1 MSAPDTRI
9 PDTGIP
15 DEVLGRVAAAVGT
28 PAYVYDAEALRGTV
42 ARLRQALPEADFF
55 YSMKANPN
63 LSILRL
69 LAGLGMGAEVCSLF
83 EIETCVAAG
92 VAPARMIV
100 VGPAKSDAEL
110 ARAVSLGVKA
120 VIAESLQEIV
130 RIGAIAARMG
140 RRQRVGLRI
149 NPDFHV
155 PGARLSMSGKPTQFG
170 IDEGEIGA
178 AIAAVAGDRHLR
190 LSGLHVYMGTR
201 ILDHDVIVQNSRA
214 ILALAARVRGLAG
227 HPLDFVDIGGG
238 FGVAYS
244 DRETDLDLAALGRTL
259 GPLLREQAAREPG
272 TRIVIELGRYVVAAA
287 GSFVTRVRYTK
298 VSKGVRFAI
307 CDGGSNCHAAAGQA
321 AMFRSN
327 FPMARVGGQSAGK
340 SGGRAG
346 GAPGLWMIAGPLCTP
361 TDIIGNQVAMADLS
375 PGDLIRIDRS
385 GGYGPSASP
394 VGFLSFG
401 TPAEVLADG
410 RTLTVIR
417 ERATLADHLAP
428 QTPRPLTTVGARKT
442 RIMETL

>member
-1 MSAPDTRI
+1 MSV
-9 PDTGIP
+9 P

-28 PAYVYDAEALRGTV
+28 PAYVYDAEALRGGV

-63 LSILRL
+63 LSVLRL
-69 LAGLGMGAEVCSLF
+69 LAGQGMGAEVCSLF

-92 VAPARMIV
+92 VAPGRMIV
-100 VGPAKSDAEL
+100 VGPAKSDDEL
-110 ARAVSLGVKA
+110 TRAVSLGVKA
-120 VIAESLQEIV
+120 VIAELVQEIG

-170 IDEGEIGA
+170 IDEAEIGA
-178 AIAAVAGDRHLR
+178 AVAAVAGDRHLR

-201 ILDHDVIVQNSRA
+201 ILDHEVIVQNSRA
-214 ILALAARVRGLAG
+214 ILTLAARVAGLAG
-227 HPLDFVDIGGG
+227 HGLDFVDIGGG

-244 DRETDLDLAALGRTL
+244 ERESDLDLPALGRAL
-259 GPLLREQAAREPG
+259 GPVLRDHAARLPQ
-272 TRIVIELGRYVVAAA
+272 TRIVIELGRYVVAEA

-298 VSKGVRFAI
+298 LSKGIRFAV

-327 FPMARVGGQSAGK
+327 FPMARVGGRAA
-340 SGGRAG
+340 SGA
-346 GAPGLWMIAGPLCTP
+346 AGLWTIAGPLCTP
-361 TDIIGNQVAMADLS
+361 TDIIGNQVMIDALS

-394 VGFLSFG
+394 VNFLSFG
-401 TPAEVLADG
+401 APAEVLADG

-417 ERATLADHLAP
+417 ERATLGDHLTP
-428 QTPRPLTTVGARKT
+428 QIPRPLTAAAARKT